1 MEEDLHIDASLSR
14 NDTTDMCSSDGA
26 AEQHTKTV
34 KLEIQ
39 IYKIRT
45 NEYMVDMQRL
55 SGDSF
60 LYIDV
65 CANLMLRLQAIK

>member
-1 MEEDLHIDASLSR
+1 MEEDSNELSASR
-14 NDTTDMCSSDGA
+14 NDTADMCSDGTA
-26 AEQHTKTV
+26 SETAKTV

-39 IYKIRT
+39 VYKIRT
-45 NEYMVDMQRL
+45 NEFMVDMQRL

-65 CANLMLRLQAIK
+65 CANLMLRLQAAK